1 MNYWLVVLMADT
13 LIYLMTVLMDM
24 LLETKIGLVV
34 QEKVYKTEYLMV
46 VLILGALAVW
56 KVDSMVSSLV
66 EKKVS

>member
-1 MNYWLVVLMADT
+1 MADT